1 VDKQP
6 QERIMPD
13 GRTTDEDAQHCAT
26 AVDVVVVGAG
36 PAGLCFARALAGSG
50 LGVTLIEQQPRA
62 ALAEAAFDGREI
74 ALTHASRRILEKL
87 GVWDRLDP
95 AEISALRDA
104 KVMDGHSPFALTFA
118 TGSARGEDL
127 GWLVPNHLIRR
138 AAWDS
143 VQGQDGLQVLDQ
155 ASVRGIVP
163 GGTYSEVILA
173 DGRRLHARLVV
184 AADSRFS
191 STRRLL
197 GIGARLRDFGK
208 SMLVCRM
215 QIEVPHKH
223 TAWEWFGYG
232 RTMALLPLNGDQ
244 ASAVITLPPR
254 QIEALLAQDDATF
267 GRSIS
272 TFFDHRLGAMTPAA
286 RPIAYPLVG
295 VYANAFVGERCA
307 LIGDAAVGMHP
318 VTAHGFNLGLQ
329 SQDRLSAVLRR
340 ATERGTDIA
349 APAGLASYERGHRL
363 ASRPL
368 YEATNAIATLYTDD
382 RLPARMLRR
391 AGLRLAHGVAPFRQ
405 LIAAHLTQSS
415 G

>member
-1 VDKQP
+1 
-6 QERIMPD
+6 MPD
-13 GRTTDEDAQHCAT
+13 SNAPS
-26 AVDVVVVGAG
+26 VDVVVVGAG
-36 PAGLCFARALAGSG
+36 PAGLCFARALADTGMS
-50 LGVTLIEQQPRA
+50 VTLVEQQPCD
-62 ALAEAAFDGREI
+62 ALAEPAFDGREI
-74 ALTHASRRILEKL
+74 ALTHASRQILEAL
-87 GVWDRLDP
+87 GIWDRLDP
-95 AEISALRDA
+95 AEISPLRDA
-104 KVMDGHSPFALTFA
+104 KVMDGASPFALTFA
-118 TGSARGEDL
+118 ATQRDGGDL

-138 AAWDS
+138 AAWQS
-143 VQGQDGLQVLDQ
+143 VQDQPGLQVIAAARVSGVLSGPTH
-155 ASVRGIVP
+155 SVV
-163 GGTYSEVILA
+163 SLA
-173 DGRRLHARLVV
+173 DGRQLQARLVV

-191 STRRLL
+191 ATRRML

-215 QIEVPHKH
+215 QIEVPHQH

-254 QIEALLAQDDATF
+254 EIEALLGQDEAAF

-272 TFFDHRLGAMTPAA
+272 SFFEHRLGAM
-286 RPIAYPLVG
+286 RPVAKAVAYPLVG
-295 VYANAFVGERCA
+295 VYANAFVGARSA

-329 SQDRLSAVLRR
+329 SQHRLAGVLRK
-340 ATERGTDIA
+340 AAAQGGDIA
-349 APAGLASYERGHRL
+349 SPAGLAAYERGHRL

-368 YEATNAIATLYTDD
+368 YEATNAIAALYTDD
-382 RLPARMLRR
+382 RLPARVLRR

-405 LIAAHLTQSS
+405 LIAAHLTQRQAP

>member
-1 VDKQP
+1 MQDDRGVQ
-6 QERIMPD
+6 
-13 GRTTDEDAQHCAT
+13 
-26 AVDVVVVGAG
+26 AVEVLVVGAG

-50 LGVTLIEQQPRA
+50 LRVAVVEQQPRA

-74 ALTHASRRILEKL
+74 ALTHASRHILEQL
-87 GVWDRLDP
+87 GLWQRLDP
-95 AEISALRDA
+95 AEISPLRDA
-104 KVMDGHSPFALTFA
+104 KVMDGGSPFALTFA
-118 TGSARGEDL
+118 ARDAHGSDL

-143 VQGQDGLQVLDQ
+143 VQGQADLEILDQ
-155 ASVRGIVP
+155 CSVRGIVP
-163 GGTYSEVILA
+163 GALHSEVTLA
-173 DGRRLHARLVV
+173 DGRRLQARLVV

-191 STRRLL
+191 STRRML
-197 GIGARLRDFGK
+197 GIGARMRDFGR

-215 QIEVPHKH
+215 QVEVPHQH

-254 QIEALLAQDDATF
+254 EIERLLAQDAATF

-272 TFFDHRLGAMTPAA
+272 ACFEHRLGAMTPVA
-286 RPIAYPLVG
+286 RPHAYPLVG
-295 VYANAFVGERCA
+295 VYATAFVGARCA

-329 SQDRLSAVLRR
+329 SQDRLAAILRR
-340 ATERGTDIA
+340 AAGRGTDIA
-349 APAGLASYERGHRL
+349 APAGLAAYERGHRL

-382 RLPARMLRR
+382 RLPARVLRR

-405 LIAAHLTQSS
+405 LIAAHLT
-415 G
+415 GR

>member
-1 VDKQP
+1 MPEQP
-6 QERIMPD
+6 
-13 GRTTDEDAQHCAT
+13 
-26 AVDVVVVGAG
+26 VDVVVVGAG

-50 LGVTLIEQQPRA
+50 LQVALVEQQPRA

-74 ALTHASRRILEKL
+74 ALTHASRQILETL
-87 GVWDRLDP
+87 GIWQRLDP
-95 AEISALRDA
+95 ADISPLRDA
-104 KVMDGHSPFALTFA
+104 KVMDGSSPFALTFA
-118 TGSARGEDL
+118 ATQRDTQDL

-138 AAWDS
+138 AAWAS
-143 VQGQDGLQVLDQ
+143 VQDLPGLQILDETRV
-155 ASVRGIVP
+155 AGIVP
-163 GGTYSEVILA
+163 GAGRSVVTLA
-173 DGRRLHARLVV
+173 DGRRLAARLVV

-191 STRRLL
+191 STRRML
-197 GIGARLRDFGK
+197 GIGARMRDFGK

-215 QIEVPHKH
+215 RIEVPHQH

-254 QIEALLAQDDATF
+254 QIEALMAQDPARF
-267 GRSIS
+267 GHSIS
-272 TFFDHRLGAMTPAA
+272 GLFEQRLGAMVPSAA
-286 RPIAYPLVG
+286 PVAYPLVG
-295 VYANAFVGERCA
+295 VYAHAFVGDRCA

-318 VTAHGFNLGLQ
+318 VTAHGFNLGLAGAH
-329 SQDRLSAVLRR
+329 RLASVLNQT
-340 ATERGTDIA
+340 AARGGDIG
-349 APAGLASYERGHRL
+349 APAGLASFERGHRL

-405 LIAAHLTQSS
+405 LIAAHLTQRDARV
-415 G
+415 

>member
-1 VDKQP
+1 
-6 QERIMPD
+6 MPD
-13 GRTTDEDAQHCAT
+13 DRAM
-26 AVDVVVVGAG
+26 AVDVLVVGAG

-50 LGVTLIEQQPRA
+50 LRVAVVEQQPRA

-74 ALTHASRRILEKL
+74 ALTHASRHILEQL
-87 GVWDRLDP
+87 GLWQRLDP
-95 AEISALRDA
+95 ADISPLRDA
-104 KVMDGHSPFALTFA
+104 KVMDGGSPFALTFA
-118 TGSARGEDL
+118 ARDAQGGDL

-143 VQGQDGLQVLDQ
+143 VQGQADLEILDQ
-155 ASVRGIVP
+155 CSVRGIVP
-163 GGTYSEVILA
+163 GARHSAVTLS
-173 DGRRLHARLVV
+173 DGRLLQARLVV

-191 STRRLL
+191 STRRML
-197 GIGARLRDFGK
+197 GIGARMRDFGK

-215 QIEVPHKH
+215 QIEVPHQH

-254 QIEALLAQDDATF
+254 EIEALLAQDAATF

-272 TFFDHRLGAMTPAA
+272 DCFEHRLGAMTPVA

-295 VYANAFVGERCA
+295 VYANAFVGARCA

-329 SQDRLSAVLRR
+329 SQDRLAAVLRR
-340 ATERGTDIA
+340 AAGRGTDIA
-349 APAGLASYERGHRL
+349 APGGLAAYERGHRL

-382 RLPARMLRR
+382 RLPARVLRR

-405 LIAAHLTQSS
+405 LIAAHLTQR
-415 G
+415 

>member
-1 VDKQP
+1 MADSSTQGGNGLP
-6 QERIMPD
+6 S
-13 GRTTDEDAQHCAT
+13 
-26 AVDVVVVGAG
+26 VDVVVAGAG
-36 PAGLCFARALAGSG
+36 PAGLCFARSLAGSG
-50 LGVTLIEQQPRA
+50 LQVALVEQQPRA

-74 ALTHASRRILEKL
+74 ALTHASRQILQRL
-87 GVWDRLDP
+87 GIWDRLDP
-95 AEISALRDA
+95 AQISALRDA
-104 KVMDGHSPFALTFA
+104 KVMDGGSPFALTFA
-118 TGSARGEDL
+118 AHQRDAQDL

-143 VQGQDGLQVLDQ
+143 VQGQPGLELLDRCSVQQVSPGPQ
-155 ASVRGIVP
+155 HSVV
-163 GGTYSEVILA
+163 TLS
-173 DGRRLHARLVV
+173 DGRQLAASLVV

-215 QIEVPHKH
+215 QIEVPHQH

-232 RTMALLPLNGDQ
+232 RTLALLPLNGDQ

-254 QIEALLAQDDATF
+254 RIEALMGQDQASF

-272 TFFDHRLGAMTPAA
+272 ALFEHRLGAMQPVA
-286 RPIAYPLVG
+286 RPVAYPLVG
-295 VYANAFVGERCA
+295 VYANAFAGDRCA

-318 VTAHGFNLGLQ
+318 VTAHGFNLGLL
-329 SQDRLSAVLRR
+329 SQDRLARTLRAAQR
-340 ATERGTDIA
+340 RGRDIA
-349 APAGLASYERGHRL
+349 APAGLVAYERAHRL

-382 RLPARMLRR
+382 RLPARLLRR

-405 LIAAHLTQSS
+405 LIAAQLTARS
-415 G
+415 